1 MQLLSKCKTQATN
14 DKRKNTCWNSWPEK
28 FGKKKNAN
36 SYCDIQWD
44 KKGYYL
50 NYIGAWVFT

>member
-1 MQLLSKCKTQATN
+1 MLKQLT
-14 DKRKNTCWNSWPEK
+14 RKIWE
-28 FGKKKNAN
+28 KKNAN

-50 NYIGAWVFT
+50 NYIGA